1 MNSWQKVS
9 LLVAT
14 VALVGGAL
22 FVGTAYAQT
31 PAPTAT
37 PSAEQ
42 SQTPERQPRGWF
54 GGLFGRFFGDNDVP
68 GRGHMGRP
76 GMGHG
81 RGDRMAFPGGP
92 MAGPLFAD
100 RQAILAEALGMS
112 VQDLQKA
119 LDEGK
124 TVLAIAEAKGLS
136 ESQFYEALRATATK
150 HIDQAVK
157 DGKLTQAQADRL
169 KDRIENG
176 PLMQGLG
183 MGGLGRGIM
192 ESIIGNPGDLLAEA
206 TGKTPQELQ
215 TALKATIEKRVA
227 AAVKDG
233 KITQAQA
240 DEILSHVDN
249 GLPFFGLNKGQSTD
263 DAQQ

>member
-54 GGLFGRFFGDNDVP
+54 GGLFGRCFGGNEAP
-68 GRGHMGRP
+68 GRGRMGGP

-81 RGDRMAFPGGP
+81 RGGMMGFPDGR
-92 MAGPLFAD
+92 LVED
-100 RQAILAEALGMS
+100 RQAILAEALGMT
-112 VQDLQKA
+112 VQDLQTA

-124 TVLAIAEAKGLS
+124 TVL
-136 ESQFYEALRATATK
+136 
-150 HIDQAVK
+150 
-157 DGKLTQAQADRL
+157 
-169 KDRIENG
+169 
-176 PLMQGLG
+176 
-183 MGGLGRGIM
+183 
-192 ESIIGNPGDLLAEA
+192 
-206 TGKTPQELQ
+206 
-215 TALKATIEKRVA
+215 
-227 AAVKDG
+227 
-233 KITQAQA
+233 
-240 DEILSHVDN
+240 
-249 GLPFFGLNKGQSTD
+249 
-263 DAQQ
+263 